1 MLRDSFSI
9 NLILRQ
15 PSRNAISIAK
25 ALSVEAQIAFSKP
38 RAQGTYFQAVLQSGN
53 SPAKF
58 RLALP
63 KIVRFFR
70 KNKKF
75 WRDLIAEKGSAEIEF
90 NHAIFPQTV
99 NGDKCFELFLTPV
112 FCEYLSAN
120 GIGLKIQG
128 WQGYFHPKRL
138 PKLPKS

>member
-9 NLILRQ
+9 KLVLRH
-15 PSRNAISIAK
+15 PSRNAMSIAK
-25 ALSVEAQIAFSKP
+25 ALSPQISHSKL
-38 RAQGTYFQAVLQSGN
+38 RARRTYFQAVLQSGN
-53 SPAKF
+53 SPATF

-63 KIVRFFR
+63 RIVRFLR
-70 KNKKF
+70 KNQKF
-75 WRDLIAEKGSAEIEF
+75 WRDFIAEKGSGELVF
-90 NHAIFPQTV
+90 NFAIFPQIE

-112 FCEYLSAN
+112 FCKCLSAN
-120 GIGLKIQG
+120 RIGLKIQG